1 MAKRFRCSHEF
12 LSVSS
17 LKHWHRVALC
27 QNKLMLVWLWLIMEE
42 LLASYMFNV
51 KLLIHRL
58 LLDWN
63 ALFDSNSLLIL
74 INPDSF
80 LQNTNCEFWRCSC
93 ILFSAVSKSYLC
105 LCNWAKIKEVLS
117 TMLIKFPEVFKVA
130 HLPIG
135 NFLPRHFSLLLQ
147 QGCFPPHLYKN
158 KSDFSFSIFRWG
170 NLDLKFLVIPCTC
183 CHLLQSDRQKGKRKA
198 QTQKKGTVEQQQCA
212 IKTAKQIENSPEL
225 SFSCWLNVSNFQ
237 GDAELLDTRNKNAA
251 LMPNLCY

>member
-1 MAKRFRCSHEF
+1 MADYGGTSH
-12 LSVSS
+12 
-17 LKHWHRVALC
+17 
-27 QNKLMLVWLWLIMEE
+27 
-42 LLASYMFNV
+42 SYIFNV

-74 INPDSF
+74 INPESF

-93 ILFSAVSKSYLC
+93 ILFSAVSKSYLYM
-105 LCNWAKIKEVLS
+105 CNWAKIKKVLS
-117 TMLIKFPEVFKVA
+117 TMLIKFPKVFKVA
-130 HLPIG
+130 HLLIC
-135 NFLPRHFSLLLQ
+135 NFLPQHFSLLLQ
-147 QGCFPPHLYKN
+147 QGCFPPICIKTIQILA
-158 KSDFSFSIFRWG
+158 
-170 NLDLKFLVIPCTC
+170 FLVIPCTC
-183 CHLLQSDRQKGKRKA
+183 CHLLQSDRQKGKNKKA
-198 QTQKKGTVEQQQCA
+198 QTQKKVTVEQQQCA